1 MRHFKRIL
9 WVLAL
14 ASMVV
19 WNTSALAD
27 DIVIGFTGPLSG
39 PAAEYGQDCVNGIDM
54 AVKELNAA
62 GGVMADG
69 KKWTFRFE
77 RMDDKVSPFL
87 TTANARTLL
96 DKTALAIFNPVS
108 TTTTALLKINE
119 EECGEFIVMGYTGT
133 SKITAMKNNLL
144 IAFTPLVG
152 VEAQVYAEMAWA
164 RGWRKAA
171 MVVTFGDYGDEWRQ
185 SFKAHWS
192 RLGGKI
198 TADKAVNYYTRTDFV
213 APLKDAIATK
223 PDVMLIGGPS
233 GTTALV
239 IEQARN
245 MGYKG
250 GFLML
255 GQAKLEDVAQM
266 LLGPKLMEN
275 TIGTATVKSIPIP
288 KATEFDKRY
297 RELYKKNNTW
307 EAVFHYT
314 AMHALARAIVTA
326 GTQDN
331 VYAVRA
337 AFPKIMPLL
346 GDKYPVEMHGL
357 SDAGRI
363 FITTAYQTVKDGKF
377 TPADLYV
384 WWARTPAD
392 VELVNKAGKYHGMQL
407 KPLVL
412 KIGTID

>member
-1 MRHFKRIL
+1 MGHCNKIL
-9 WVLAL
+9 WILAL
-14 ASMVV
+14 AFMVLRGA
-19 WNTSALAD
+19 SAPAAEL
-27 DIVIGFTGPLSG
+27 VIGFTGPLSG
-39 PAAEYGQDCVNGIDM
+39 PAAEYGQDCANGIDM
-54 AVKELNAA
+54 AIKELNAA
-62 GGVMADG
+62 GGIKADG
-69 KKWTFRFE
+69 QKWTFRLE

-87 TTANARTLL
+87 TTANARKLVE
-96 DKTALAIFNPVS
+96 KNALAIFNPVS
-108 TTTTALLKINE
+108 TTTAALLKINE
-119 EECGEFIVMGYTGT
+119 EKCGEFIVMGYTGS
-133 SKITAMKNNLL
+133 SKVTELKNRLL
-144 IAFTPLVG
+144 VVFTPLLT

-185 SFKAHWS
+185 AFKANWEKM
-192 RLGGKI
+192 GGKI

-213 APLKDAIATK
+213 EPLKSALATK

-250 GFLML
+250 GFLVL
-255 GQAKLEDVAQM
+255 GQAKLEDLSQM
-266 LLGPKLMEN
+266 LLGTKMMEN
-275 TIGTATVKSIPIP
+275 TIGSATVQSIPIP
-288 KATEFDKRY
+288 SAKEFDKKY
-297 RELYKKNNTW
+297 RAQYKKNNTW

-314 AMHALARAIVTA
+314 AMHALARAVAAA
-326 GTQDN
+326 GSQDN

-337 AFPKIMPLL
+337 AFSRIMPIL

-357 SDAGRI
+357 SDAGRVY
-363 FITTAYQTVKDGKF
+363 ITTAYQSVKDGKF

-384 WWARTPAD
+384 WWLRNQAD
-392 VELVNKAGKYHGMQL
+392 VELVKKAGKYHGMTL

-412 KIGTID
+412 KIGKID